1 MLVRDVMTTNVV
13 TIPSNTPVLEAR
25 KIMETH
31 RFRRLPV
38 VDKGKLV
45 GIVTKNITRRS
56 APSEATS
63 LSVWEISYLIA
74 KMTVKEV
81 MKKEVV
87 TVSPDTT
94 VEQAVAIAQ
103 SHGISAMPVMEDKI
117 VVGIVTTNDLF
128 YKLLNPLLGINESGR
143 RFSIY
148 GVDTPGQVSRIMDIL
163 ESHGLAIKAMHTI
176 TIPEE
181 TRKDLVVHLDTE
193 DIANITLE
201 IQNLGFKID
210 AREHQAS
217 NESLL
222 TRTMKIGGL
231 G

>member
-31 RFRRLPV
+31 GFRRLPV

-45 GIVTKNITRRS
+45 GMITKNITRRT
-56 APSEATS
+56 APSGATS
-63 LSVWEISYLIA
+63 LSVWEIGYLIA

-87 TVSPDTT
+87 TVSPDIT

-103 SHGISAMPVMEDKI
+103 SHGISALPVLEGKI

-128 YKLLNPLLGINESGR
+128 YKLLNPLLGINEGGR
-143 RFSIY
+143 RINIY

-163 ESHGLAIKAMHTI
+163 ESQGLAIKAMHTI
-176 TIPEE
+176 AIPEE
-181 TRKDLVVHLDTE
+181 THKDLVVHLDTE
-193 DIANITLE
+193 SIANVVLE
-201 IQNLGFKID
+201 IEKLGFQVN
-210 AREHQAS
+210 ARDHQAL
-217 NESLL
+217 N
-222 TRTMKIGGL
+222 
-231 G
+231 